1 MVLID
6 TSVWIGLFRGRN
18 SELGE
23 RMWSLV
29 AGNLAAVC
37 GQVYVEFIG
46 GFRNET
52 LRGECRDLLAGF
64 PFLETTKEAY
74 RLAADLLA
82 RYPRLG
88 AGDAVI
94 AATALQHDVP
104 LMTVDRDFVI
114 LKPEGLVVVP

>member
-29 AGNLAAVC
+29 AANLAAVC

-46 GFRNET
+46 GFREQK
-52 LRGECRDLLAGF
+52 LRTEYGKLLDGF
-64 PFLETTKEAY
+64 PFLETGKQACQ
-74 RLAADLLA
+74 RAADLVA
-82 RYPRLG
+82 RFPQLG
-88 AGDAVI
+88 SGDALI
-94 AATALQHDVP
+94 AATALEHRIS
-104 LMTVDRDFVI
+104 LMTVDKDFLA
-114 LKPEGLVVVP
+114 LKSEGLILVL